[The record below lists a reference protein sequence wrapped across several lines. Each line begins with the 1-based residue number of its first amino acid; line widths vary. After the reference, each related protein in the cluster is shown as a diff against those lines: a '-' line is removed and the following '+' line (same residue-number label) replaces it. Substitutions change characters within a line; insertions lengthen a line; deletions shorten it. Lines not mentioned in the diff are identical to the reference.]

1 VRAGVR
7 SIEHGT
13 WVDDA
18 TLDEMKRRGTFF
30 VPTLA
35 VMSPLGDP
43 QGNSADDVALQ
54 LRTQSMMGPLR
65 AAVRRAHALGIPI
78 AAATDGSYAD
88 KDDTGRIRIAHEIA
102 MLREQAGFTPLES
115 ITAATLNGAR
125 VTGIDHRTGSIRVG
139 LEADVVAYD
148 GDPLADTRTLF
159 EPRLVVSDGRIA
171 VEGVAL

>member
-1 VRAGVR
+1 LA
-7 SIEHGT
+7 
-13 WVDDA
+13 
-18 TLDEMKRRGTFF
+18 EMKRRGTFF

-65 AAVRRAHALGIPI
+65 AAVRKARALGVTV

-102 MLREQAGFTPLES
+102 VLRNEIGYSPLES

-125 VTGIDHRTGSIRVG
+125 VLGIEGRTGTVRVG
-139 LEADVVAYD
+139 MEADLVAYD
-148 GDPLADTRTLF
+148 GDPLADNRTFF
-159 EPRLVVSDGRIA
+159 EPRLVVSDGKIA
-171 VEGVAL
+171 LEGAAL